1 MARPRRELDA
11 ILKGILEKNGIPKT
25 NLYFQPGNDIYLN
38 YPCIIYSLGRIDT
51 VNADNT
57 VYVSRNK
64 YDVTVISED
73 PDTIIPMD
81 ILKSVSHSY
90 YSRRYIADNLY
101 HDLLTL
107 YF

>member
-1 MARPRRELDA
+1 MARPRRELDK
-11 ILKGILEKNGIPKT
+11 ILKDVLEKHEIPKT

-38 YPCIIYSLGRIDT
+38 YPCIIYSLGSIDR
-51 VNADNT
+51 VGANNSLYLAN
-57 VYVSRNK
+57 NK

-73 PDTIIPMD
+73 PDTTIPMD
-81 ILKSVSHSY
+81 ILKTIPNSY

-101 HDLLTL
+101 HDSLTL